1 MRPPRVKS
9 RCGHDPAV
17 ILPMSTFRVL
27 QFNMQFGQVWD
38 DTYPDRA
45 PIRLEATLEEIR
57 RHNADIILLQ
67 EVEQALPGGVQFQP
81 PPNYT
86 RLRAELAGY
95 DSWFSY
101 PKADPSELPFG
112 LGLAI
117 FSRTPLRDSM
127 RLDLPSPPIEFEF
140 FGRKTTPTDRVLI
153 GAKTTVLGRELQ
165 IFNTHLLAFFM
176 LGSSS
181 TLNPFQRNLVA
192 DQLSASRG
200 PTILTG
206 DFNVSKHHTLVA
218 QFAERGYATVQ
229 QTEITWR
236 RRPFV
241 LDHIFYNAQL
251 RPVAHRV
258 EPTPASDHHIIVAD
272 FEFV

>member
-1 MRPPRVKS
+1 
-9 RCGHDPAV
+9 
-17 ILPMSTFRVL
+17 MSTFRVL
-27 QFNMQFGQVWD
+27 QFNMQFGQIWD

-45 PIRLEATLEEIR
+45 PIRLEETIKEIR
-57 RHNADIILLQ
+57 RHDADLILLQ

-86 RLRAELAGY
+86 RLRAELTGY

-101 PKADPSELPFG
+101 PKADPRELPFG

-117 FSRTPLRDSM
+117 FSRTPLHDAM

-165 IFNTHLLAFFM
+165 VFNTHLLAFFM

-181 TLNPFQRNLVA
+181 TENPFQRNLVA
-192 DQLSASRG
+192 EQLAAARG
-200 PTILTG
+200 PTLLTG
-206 DFNVSKHHTLVA
+206 DFNVSRHHTLVA

-229 QTEITWR
+229 EAEITWR

-241 LDHIFYNAQL
+241 LDHIFYNSQL

-258 EPTPASDHHIIVAD
+258 VPTPASDHHALVAD